1 MSGFIGIN
9 ELFIKLEL
17 KTSITLSQ
25 LDKEAI
31 RKALYP
37 LSKKNRLTLQEEDYK
52 EAVSVLQIQPEQ
64 EVKKI
69 FGCLLKKE
77 YSGYDMKLLS
87 VVKYRKPPLL

>member
-1 MSGFIGIN
+1 MSGFLGIN
-9 ELFIKLEL
+9 ELFVKLEL

-64 EVKKI
+64 EVKK
-69 FGCLLKKE
+69 FLVAYLKKNIQ
-77 YSGYDMKLLS
+77 DMI
-87 VVKYRKPPLL
+87 

>member
-1 MSGFIGIN
+1 MNGFIGIN

-64 EVKKI
+64 EVKK
-69 FGCLLKKE
+69 FLVAYLKKNIQ
-77 YSGYDMKLLS
+77 DMI
-87 VVKYRKPPLL
+87 

>member
-64 EVKKI
+64 EVKK
-69 FGCLLKKE
+69 FLVAYLKKNIQ
-77 YSGYDMKLLS
+77 DMI
-87 VVKYRKPPLL
+87 